1 MGISKQDMIAQIES
15 EYEEETAMHLS
26 FEEYEAQEYEAHKY
40 DEEEYLIQSAIDNY
54 EDEQIDSMIEDD
66 ERAASF
72 VARIVDAYKRFVKEF
87 PERDAAERKEDG
99 DISPEQALANVEAT
113 ARLMSRYI

>member
-15 EYEEETAMHLS
+15 EYEEEHDPH
-26 FEEYEAQEYEAHKY
+26 FFF
-40 DEEEYLIQSAIDNY
+40 DEHDASEDDDFD

-87 PERDAAERKEDG
+87 PERDAAERKDDG